1 MSKVYDHMTDKAMY
15 DAIPTMG
22 EVEYEL
28 SVEKEL
34 KEAEDLLK
42 KIESNSNPAY
52 IKKLVDKYFENKE
65 EEK

>member
-1 MSKVYDHMTDKAMY
+1 MSKVFDHMNDKAMF
-15 DAIPTMG
+15 DVVPTMS

-28 SVEKEL
+28 SVEKDL
-34 KEAEDLLK
+34 KEAEDLLR

-52 IKKLVDKYFENKE
+52 IKELVDKYFENKE

>member
-1 MSKVYDHMTDKAMY
+1 MSKVFDHMNDKTMF
-15 DAIPTMG
+15 DVVPTMG

-28 SVEKEL
+28 SVEKDL

-42 KIESNSNPAY
+42 KIEANSNPAY
-52 IKKLVDKYFENKE
+52 IKELVDKYFKNKE